1 MLHTQKTSGVNNWF
15 TNGRPKLFL
24 FQFIYL
30 SKNDSAWKSKAY
42 MKILKEFF
50 LPLQQS
56 NLLIL
61 IGTCQESYFLRLF
74 LFINSVQNLLDEIAY
89 GV

>member
-1 MLHTQKTSGVNNWF
+1 MEDLNFSYLN
-15 TNGRPKLFL
+15 L
-24 FQFIYL
+24 FIYQKRFRL
-30 SKNDSAWKSKAY
+30 EIKSLHENFKR
-42 MKILKEFF
+42 IFF
-50 LPLQQS
+50 PLQQS